1 MQLELEY
8 AQSKDLW
15 RISRLDVKP
24 FSLTRVACDD
34 REVGASNGEN
44 RAAVLAVRVEL
55 TLLRGHH
62 AGHLY
67 VLWGRG
73 LEVVVVVVRRQGV
86 CECVVWDGEGDAR
99 TQIRR

>member
-1 MQLELEY
+1 MRLELEY

-15 RISRLDVKP
+15 RITCLDVEP
-24 FSLTRVACDD
+24 FSLTRVARDD
-34 REVGASNGEN
+34 GEVGASNGEN

-55 TLLRGHH
+55 TLLWGHH

-73 LEVVVVVVRRQGV
+73 
-86 CECVVWDGEGDAR
+86 
-99 TQIRR
+99 